1 VLSAASSPCPDL
13 NLIYYNLAIA
23 RLWVGKFEKIRE
35 RVESWKSKG
44 RLKNRNAWF
53 SDDLCFGKTAQ
64 RVTLRQ
70 SLSK

>member
-1 VLSAASSPCPDL
+1 MKKTKDKISDVK
-13 NLIYYNLAIA
+13 IKK
-23 RLWVGKFEKIRE
+23 KFEKIRE